1 MSTPTLP
8 FQNLRVVELG
18 GGVSAS
24 YCTKM
29 MADLGAE
36 VIKIEDRHSPDP
48 VRNSPPFA
56 HASDGDERLSGS
68 YLYLNTS
75 KKSVALDFDSE
86 EGRTILVRL
95 LARSDLLVE
104 SLTPDMFDRLQM
116 KQLIAESAVSSSSPL
131 VATSVS
137 AFGRTGPYSKFVG
150 SEIVVDAMG
159 GWIYGLGDADR
170 EPRRSPGSH
179 GEMMTGVYAFIAS
192 IAALYQMHS
201 TGRGQYVDVSAM
213 ESVLW
218 AQLNITTTYEYSG
231 DIWRRHGDRSPMSHP
246 QGVYECKDGLIG
258 VNVLY
263 YAEWDRFP
271 DFIGRPDLLDDPR
284 FTTPLDRAN
293 NAAALDEIM
302 NPWLKRHTRLE
313 LYTMA
318 QENKIP
324 FALVNSPEDLIQSK
338 QLKAREFWTSVA
350 HPSLGKV
357 IMPSTP
363 FIMGSRRWGPR
374 SAAPSIGQH
383 NDDILGELL
392 LSAENADRGIR

>member
-1 MSTPTLP
+1 MSMPTLP

-18 GGVSAS
+18 GGVASS

-29 MADLGAE
+29 LADLGAE
-36 VIKIEDRHSPDP
+36 VIKIEDRRSPDP
-48 VRNSPPFA
+48 VRDSPPFV
-56 HASDGDERLSGS
+56 HADGERLSGS
-68 YLYLNTS
+68 FLYLNTS
-75 KKSVALDFDSE
+75 KKSVVLDLDSE
-86 EGRTILVRL
+86 EGRSILARL
-95 LARSDLLVE
+95 LSRSDLLVE
-104 SLTPDMFDRLQM
+104 SLTPDLFERLDM
-116 KQLIAESAVSSSSPL
+116 KGLITEATENSSAPA

-137 AFGRTGPYSKFVG
+137 AFGRTGPYRHFVG
-150 SEIVVDAMG
+150 TEIVVDAMG

-192 IAALYQMHS
+192 VAALYQLHA

-231 DIWRRHGDRSPMSHP
+231 NVWRRHGDRSPMSHP

-293 NAAALDEIM
+293 NAAELDEIM
-302 NPWLKRHTRLE
+302 TPWLKSHTRLE

-324 FALVNSPEDLIQSK
+324 FALVNSPADLVQSA
-338 QLKAREFWTSVA
+338 QLKAREFWTSVE
-350 HPSLGKV
+350 HSSLGHV
-357 IMPSTP
+357 TLPSTP

-374 SAAPSIGQH
+374 WAAPSIGQH
-383 NDDILGELL
+383 NDDVLGELVP
-392 LSAENADRGIR
+392 SAENADRGI